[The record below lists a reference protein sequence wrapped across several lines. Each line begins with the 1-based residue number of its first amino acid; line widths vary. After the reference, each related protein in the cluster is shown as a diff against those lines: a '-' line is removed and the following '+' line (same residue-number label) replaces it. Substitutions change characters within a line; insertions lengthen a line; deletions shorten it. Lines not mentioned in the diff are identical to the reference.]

1 MSEEVKPFE
10 NLDAVVAHAKVLLE
24 NHAKFQEKPSKN
36 LTAAIRKSM
45 NEIKKAVTP
54 AKLETL
60 AFDKSPK

>member
-1 MSEEVKPFE
+1 MSQESKPFE
-10 NLDAVVAHAKVLLE
+10 NLNHVIAHAQTLIE

-36 LTAAIRKSM
+36 LSAAIRKSM

-60 AFDKSPK
+60 EWDKSPK